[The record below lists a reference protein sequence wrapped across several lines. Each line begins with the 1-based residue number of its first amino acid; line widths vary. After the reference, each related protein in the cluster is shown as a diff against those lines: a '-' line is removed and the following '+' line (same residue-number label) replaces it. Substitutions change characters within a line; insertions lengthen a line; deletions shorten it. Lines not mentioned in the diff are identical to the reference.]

1 MEWGVKKS
9 INRTEWPE
17 TNPYE
22 YSQPIVDK
30 NAKTTHTEKRTG
42 FSTNGT
48 GAIDVHMQNSKL
60 NPSLTAYTE
69 TNLKRI
75 KELNVKLLGLGPEIR

>member
-1 MEWGVKKS
+1 MHTANQLLTRMPRPPIEKK
-9 INRTEWPE
+9 E
-17 TNPYE
+17 
-22 YSQPIVDK
+22 Q
-30 NAKTTHTEKRTG
+30 G
-42 FSTNGT
+42 FQQMAPGQL
-48 GAIDVHMQNSKL
+48 DVYMQNSKL